1 MCRDLLTL
9 ERKLSSALIIVFLKT
24 NWKVSL
30 TNMICFKLIETF
42 TSKI

>member
-30 TNMICFKLIETF
+30 TNICFKPTETF